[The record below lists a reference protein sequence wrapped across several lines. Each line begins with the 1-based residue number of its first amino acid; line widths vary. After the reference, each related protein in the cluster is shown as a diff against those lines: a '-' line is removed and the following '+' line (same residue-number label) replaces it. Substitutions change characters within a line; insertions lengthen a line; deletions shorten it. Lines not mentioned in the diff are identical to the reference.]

1 VSAFDSL
8 FSNAAF
14 ETCFGAPVTYARGES
29 EAEFTAMDSVMRV
42 EAQLENQAQ
51 MIGDCREF
59 VFKVSDLVLSESA
72 VEPAAGDTIT
82 DAAGNVWEVRGI
94 GQAAPWEFDA
104 DRNYFRARTVRIS
117 S

>member
-1 VSAFDSL
+1 MSAFDSL

-14 ETCFGAPVTYARGES
+14 ETCFGATVTYGRGAS
-29 EAEFTAMDSVMRV
+29 EAAFTAMDSVMRV

-59 VFKVSDLVLSESA
+59 VFKVSDLVLGETA

-82 DAAGNVWEVRGI
+82 DTAGNVWEVRSI
-94 GQAAPWEFDA
+94 GQSAPWEFDA
-104 DRNYFRARTVRIS
+104 DRNYFRVRTVRIGS
-117 S
+117 